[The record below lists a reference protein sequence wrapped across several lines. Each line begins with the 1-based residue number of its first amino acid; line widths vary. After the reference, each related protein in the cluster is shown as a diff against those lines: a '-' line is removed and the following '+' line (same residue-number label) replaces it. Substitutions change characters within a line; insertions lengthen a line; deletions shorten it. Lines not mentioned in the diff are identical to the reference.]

1 MGSHQGKYFEKSSVL
16 FVTLVQV
23 THVRTV
29 TTKLEVLSMARLVEG
44 GSNPWEVCGLDVG
57 VWPASNQLG
66 SLLVFAMWCVGWE
79 NVQRCSMKSPPESIL
94 EVGKKSPSTQFGI
107 SYTPL
112 DVSRR
117 HVCFDILSEM
127 EREVT
132 SAC

>member
-1 MGSHQGKYFEKSSVL
+1 
-16 FVTLVQV
+16 
-23 THVRTV
+23 
-29 TTKLEVLSMARLVEG
+29 MARLVEG